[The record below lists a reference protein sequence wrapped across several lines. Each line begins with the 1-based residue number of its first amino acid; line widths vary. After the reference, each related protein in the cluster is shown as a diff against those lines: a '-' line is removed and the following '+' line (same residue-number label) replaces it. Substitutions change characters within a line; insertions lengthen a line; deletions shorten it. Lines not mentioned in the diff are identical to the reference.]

1 MKSITGFLVG
11 AVVIAIIGAGFISAG
26 RFERNM
32 ADAQEYASTE
42 RYDEAR
48 ARLDAADAYLPYG
61 RWIPRVGAA
70 AENDVR
76 ARRAALEYWQRNY
89 AAVLP
94 RDADPVGGVEASNLE
109 LQTIVANAAYRA
121 GQASA
126 TDRQSTLQAFD
137 EAIGGFQTVLKNDT
151 WSEDAAFNYEYAIR
165 TRDEFAKGRR
175 KASGAP
181 RGGDPQLGQQ
191 GEPAKSGDSRKFEIY
206 VPLNG
211 NERTKAGEAGKGT
224 NIQKKG

>member
-1 MKSITGFLVG
+1 MKSIAGFVIAAMVVAVFG
-11 AVVIAIIGAGFISAG
+11 AVFMSAG
-26 RFERNM
+26 RFERTM
-32 ADAQEYASTE
+32 ADAQEYASTQ

-48 ARLDAADAYLPYG
+48 ERLDAADAYVPYG
-61 RWIPRVGAA
+61 RWIPRIGAV

-94 RDADPVGGVEASNLE
+94 RDADPVGGVDASNLE

-121 GQASA
+121 GQATA
-126 TDRQSTLQAFD
+126 TDRQSTLQAYD

-165 TRDEFAKGRR
+165 ARDEFAKGRR
-175 KASGAP
+175 KTSGAP
-181 RGGDPQLGQQ
+181 REGDPQLGQQ

-211 NERTKAGEAGKGT
+211 SERTKAGEAGKGT
-224 NIQKKG
+224 GIQRKG